1 MKKIKDMPLE
11 NFDILLSWLN
21 EDEETAEKRYEA
33 IRRSLIFYFSKRGGR
48 YPEDLADET
57 ISRVAAKAPSLIN
70 SYKGVPELY
79 FFGVARIVLKEYQRT
94 SFKDS
99 SLDEAMAFGRE
110 PKSQSSDPI
119 RLEYML
125 SCLENCVQQLDDQER
140 ELFLQYFS
148 GTNDQDG
155 KFRIKLAA
163 HLGINYPALR
173 VRIHRIRL
181 ILKDC
186 IQSCVSKLEEKM
198 IH

>member
-1 MKKIKDMPLE
+1 MPLE
-11 NFDILLSWLN
+11 KFDILLSWLN
-21 EDEETAEKRYEA
+21 ANKEAAEKRYEA

-57 ISRVAAKAPSLIN
+57 ISRVAAKVPGLIN
-70 SYKGVPELY
+70 SYEGVPELY
-79 FFGVARIVLKEYQRT
+79 FFGVAKNILKEYQRT

-99 SLDEAMAFGRE
+99 SLDEAMTFGRE
-110 PKSQSSDPI
+110 PKSPSSDAI
-119 RLEYML
+119 RSEYML
-125 SCLENCVQQLDDQER
+125 SCLEHCLQQLGEQER

-148 GTNDQDG
+148 EISDQDN
-155 KFRIKLAA
+155 KFRLHLAA
-163 HLGINYPALR
+163 RLGITYSALR

-181 ILKDC
+181 ILRNC